1 MAINR
6 YSKGPLAADVQS
18 EFIPLPIDVIN
29 SQLERRQ
36 NQYDKTKEFLNL
48 AQETVYGVKATST
61 DQQYV
66 TDYTQNLEGTIKEA
80 LDKTGGDYSR
90 LNDLADTLGNK
101 IKKDIM
107 TSKLGAIHNNFI
119 KAQTATEE
127 LNKLRQAGQIR
138 ESSYNRVLESINSF
152 EGTQETEDGGF
163 TTISP
168 YTPPKYIEFGET
180 ADNYGRFVADQYRAN
195 GMKYIDKNV
204 ASEHIYNNL
213 MNNDEVRSNV
223 EDEIW
228 NTYGELPPDE
238 KRIAIEAYT
247 RKLAQ
252 AAGFKI
258 AYEQRQELKVNGRS
272 ENSLDGRDVIL
283 YDIHGGKPSSV
294 VFGEETG
301 GMLAQAREARNVS
314 AFGKFMSALAAG
326 AMAGSSPTSAI
337 PNVLAMENMDIIDI
351 TQSIEDSYN
360 PEIQR
365 AVTAIVTSDIVKDKV
380 EELNRAREEGD
391 KIDLSNATLEDVNN
405 LVSLIDGEN
414 ANSANTRL
422 VLRRPS
428 GTKELNDRNARF
440 ESDMTSGAYMYM
452 PMYDASNG
460 RELDPKERAELIT
473 KYRNLPKADRE
484 TGIGGIVL
492 AGELSE
498 PGQAYA
504 QNSLTLAVN
513 DKEGIRHVIVD
524 VNNRKNSP
532 EYISDRVQA
541 AFNFG
546 QASFRLH
553 NQLHQFVRVGD
564 NVRYYIEG
572 KRVTHKTESGEEF
585 PVEYNFR

>member
-29 SQLERRQ
+29 SQLERKQ
-36 NQYDKTKEFLNL
+36 SQYDKTKDFLNL
-48 AQETVYGVKATST
+48 AQETVYGVKATSS
-61 DQQYV
+61 DQKYV
-66 TDYTQNLEGTIKEA
+66 TDYTQNLEGNIKEA

-90 LNDLADTLGNK
+90 LNDFADTLGNK

-127 LNKLRQAGQIR
+127 LNKLRQAGHIR
-138 ESSYNRVLESINSF
+138 EASYNRALESINSF

-180 ADNYGRFVADQYRAN
+180 ADSYGRFVADQYRAN

-228 NTYGELPPDE
+228 DTYGELPPDE

-258 AYEQRQELKVNGRS
+258 AYEQRQELKVDGRS
-272 ENSLDGRDVIL
+272 GGSLDGRDIIL
-283 YDIHGGKPSSV
+283 YDIHGGKPSNV

-301 GMLAQAREARNVS
+301 GMLAQAREARNVKG
-314 AFGKFMSALAAG
+314 FGQFLSSMVRGS
-326 AMAGSSPTSAI
+326 MATRSP
-337 PNVLAMENMDIIDI
+337 MENINDV
-351 TQSIEDSYN
+351 TQAVEDSYN

-365 AVTAIVTSDIVKDKV
+365 AVTNIVTSDIVRDKV
-380 EELNRAREEGD
+380 EEMNRTRGEDD
-391 KIDLSNATLEDVNN
+391 KIDLSNATLDDVKN
-405 LVSLIDGEN
+405 LVSLIDEEN
-414 ANSANTRL
+414 SSSANSRL

-452 PMYDASNG
+452 PMYDASTG

-473 KYRNLPKADRE
+473 NYRNLPKADRE
-484 TGIGGIVL
+484 AGEGGIVL

-504 QNSLTLAVN
+504 QNSLALAIN
-513 DKEGIRHVIVD
+513 DKNGIKHVIVD

-541 AFNFG
+541 AYNFG

-564 NVRYYIEG
+564 NVRHYIEG
-572 KRVTHKTESGEEF
+572 KRVTRKTEGGEEF
-585 PVEYNFR
+585 PVEYNFK

>member
-18 EFIPLPIDVIN
+18 EFIPLPIDVID

-48 AQETVYGVKATST
+48 AQETVYGVKATSA
-61 DQQYV
+61 DQKYV
-66 TDYTQNLEGTIKEA
+66 TEYTQNLEGTIKEA

-90 LNDLADTLGNK
+90 LNDFADALGNK

-127 LNKLRQAGQIR
+127 LNKLRQAGHIR
-138 ESSYNRVLESINSF
+138 EASYNRALESINSF
-152 EGTQETEDGGF
+152 KGTQETEDGGF

-213 MNNDEVRSNV
+213 MNNDEVRANV

-238 KRIAIEAYT
+238 KRIAVEAYT

-258 AYEQRQELKVNGRS
+258 AYEQRQELKVDGRS
-272 ENSLDGRDVIL
+272 GDSLDGRDVIL

-301 GMLAQAREARNVS
+301 GMLAQAREARNVGV
-314 AFGKFMSALAAG
+314 FGKFLANMVSG
-326 AMAGSSPTSAI
+326 SMAARSPMVNRNEIS
-337 PNVLAMENMDIIDI
+337 
-351 TQSIEDSYN
+351 QSIEDSFN

-365 AVTAIVTSDIVKDKV
+365 TITNIVTSDIVKDKV
-380 EELNRAREEGD
+380 EELNRTREEGD
-391 KIDLSNATLEDVNN
+391 KIDLSDATLDDVKN
-405 LVSLIDGEN
+405 LMSLIDEEN
-414 ANSANTRL
+414 ASSANTRL

-452 PMYDASNG
+452 PMYDASTG
-460 RELDPKERAELIT
+460 RELDPKERVELIT
-473 KYRNLPKADRE
+473 NYKNLPKADRE
-484 TGIGGIVL
+484 TGEGGIVL
-492 AGELSE
+492 AGELAE

-504 QNSLTLAVN
+504 QNSLVLAIN
-513 DKEGIRHVIVD
+513 DKDGIRHVVVD

-532 EYISDRVQA
+532 EYISDRIQA

-564 NVRYYIEG
+564 NVRHYIEG
-572 KRVTHKTESGEEF
+572 KRVTRKTEDGEEF
-585 PVEYNFR
+585 PVEYNFK

>member
-6 YSKGPLAADVQS
+6 YSRGPLAADVQS
-18 EFIPLPIDVIN
+18 EFIPLPIDVIDA
-29 SQLERRQ
+29 QLERKQ

-48 AQETVYGVKATST
+48 TKETAYGVKATSS

-66 TDYTQNLEGTIKEA
+66 TDYIQDLEGTIKEA
-80 LDKTGGDYSR
+80 LDKAGGDYSR
-90 LNDLADTLGNK
+90 LNDFADALGNK

-138 ESSYNRVLESINSF
+138 ESSYNRALQSINSF

-180 ADNYGRFVADQYRAN
+180 ADNYGRFVADQYRDN

-204 ASEHIYNNL
+204 ATEHIYHNL

-228 NTYGELPPDE
+228 STYGELPPDE

-258 AYEQRQELKVNGRS
+258 AYEQRQELKVDGRS
-272 ENSLDGRDVIL
+272 GGSLDGRDVIL

-314 AFGKFMSALAAG
+314 AFGKFMSDLVTAP
-326 AMAGSSPTSAI
+326 MFYSSYTSAM
-337 PNVLAMENMDIIDI
+337 PSVSDMENIRDVA
-351 TQSIEDSYN
+351 QAVEDSYN
-360 PEIQR
+360 PEIQK
-365 AVTAIVTSDIVKDKV
+365 AVTNIVTSDIVRDKV
-380 EELNRAREEGD
+380 EEMNLTRGEDD
-391 KIDLSNATLEDVNN
+391 KIDLSNATLEDVKN
-405 LVSLIDGEN
+405 LVSLIDKEN
-414 ANSANTRL
+414 KNSANTRL

-452 PMYDASNG
+452 PMYDANTGS
-460 RELDPKERAELIT
+460 ELDPKERAKLIT
-473 KYRNLPKADRE
+473 NYRNLPKADRE
-484 TGIGGIVL
+484 SGEGGIVL
-492 AGELSE
+492 AGEVAE

-504 QNSLTLAVN
+504 QNSLVLAVN
-513 DKEGIRHVIVD
+513 DKDGIRDVVVD

-532 EYISDRVQA
+532 EYFSDRIEA
-541 AFNFG
+541 AYNFG
-546 QASFRLH
+546 QASFKLH
-553 NQLHQFVRVGD
+553 KQLHQFVRFGD
-564 NVRYYIEG
+564 NVRYYIDG
-572 KRVTHKTESGEEF
+572 KRVTRNTEDGEEF

>member
-18 EFIPLPIDVIN
+18 EFIPLPIDVID

-48 AQETVYGVKATST
+48 AQETVYGVKATSA
-61 DQQYV
+61 DQKYV
-66 TDYTQNLEGTIKEA
+66 TEYTQNLEGTIKEA

-90 LNDLADTLGNK
+90 LNDFADALGNK

-127 LNKLRQAGQIR
+127 LNKLRQAGHIR
-138 ESSYNRVLESINSF
+138 EASYNRALESINSF
-152 EGTQETEDGGF
+152 KGTQETEDGGF

-213 MNNDEVRSNV
+213 MNNDEVRANV

-238 KRIAIEAYT
+238 KRIAVEAYT

-258 AYEQRQELKVNGRS
+258 AYEQRQELKVDGRS
-272 ENSLDGRDVIL
+272 GDSLDGRDVIL
-283 YDIHGGKPSSV
+283 YDIHGGKPSNV

-301 GMLAQAREARNVS
+301 GMLAQAREARNVGV
-314 AFGKFMSALAAG
+314 FGKFLANMVSG
-326 AMAGSSPTSAI
+326 SMAARSPMVNRNEIS
-337 PNVLAMENMDIIDI
+337 
-351 TQSIEDSYN
+351 QSIEDSFN

-365 AVTAIVTSDIVKDKV
+365 TITNIVTSDIVKDKV
-380 EELNRAREEGD
+380 EELNRTREEGD
-391 KIDLSNATLEDVNN
+391 KIDLSDATLDDVKN
-405 LVSLIDGEN
+405 LMSLIDEEN
-414 ANSANTRL
+414 ASSANTRL

-452 PMYDASNG
+452 PMYDASTG
-460 RELDPKERAELIT
+460 RELDPKERVELIT
-473 KYRNLPKADRE
+473 NYKNLPKADRE
-484 TGIGGIVL
+484 TGEGGIVL
-492 AGELSE
+492 AGELAE

-504 QNSLTLAVN
+504 QNSLVLAIN
-513 DKEGIRHVIVD
+513 DKDGIRHVVVD

-532 EYISDRVQA
+532 EYISDRIQA

-564 NVRYYIEG
+564 NVRHYIEG
-572 KRVTHKTESGEEF
+572 KRVTRKTEDGEEF
-585 PVEYNFR
+585 PVEYNFK

>member
-18 EFIPLPIDVIN
+18 EFIPLPIDVID

-48 AQETVYGVKATST
+48 AQETVYGVKATSA
-61 DQQYV
+61 DQKYV
-66 TDYTQNLEGTIKEA
+66 TEYTQNLEGTIKEA

-90 LNDLADTLGNK
+90 LNDFADALGNK

-138 ESSYNRVLESINSF
+138 EASYNRALESINSF
-152 EGTQETEDGGF
+152 KGTQETEDGGF

-213 MNNDEVRSNV
+213 MNNDEVRANV

-238 KRIAIEAYT
+238 KRIAVEAYT

-258 AYEQRQELKVNGRS
+258 AYEQRQELKVDGRS
-272 ENSLDGRDVIL
+272 GDSLDGRDVIL

-301 GMLAQAREARNVS
+301 GMLAQAREARNVGV
-314 AFGKFMSALAAG
+314 FGKFLANMVSG
-326 AMAGSSPTSAI
+326 SMAARSPMVNRDEIS
-337 PNVLAMENMDIIDI
+337 
-351 TQSIEDSYN
+351 QSIEDSFN

-365 AVTAIVTSDIVKDKV
+365 TITNIVTSDIVKDKV
-380 EELNRAREEGD
+380 EELNRTREEGD
-391 KIDLSNATLEDVNN
+391 KIDLSDATLDDVKN
-405 LVSLIDGEN
+405 LMSLIDEEN
-414 ANSANTRL
+414 ASSANTRL

-452 PMYDASNG
+452 PMYDASTG
-460 RELDPKERAELIT
+460 RELDPKERVELIT
-473 KYRNLPKADRE
+473 NYKNLPKADRE
-484 TGIGGIVL
+484 TGEGGIVL
-492 AGELSE
+492 AGELAE

-504 QNSLTLAVN
+504 QNSLVLAIN
-513 DKEGIRHVIVD
+513 DKDGIRHVVVD

-532 EYISDRVQA
+532 EYISDRIQA

-564 NVRYYIEG
+564 NVRHYIEG
-572 KRVTHKTESGEEF
+572 KRVTRKTEDGEEF
-585 PVEYNFR
+585 PVEYNFK

>member
-18 EFIPLPIDVIN
+18 EFIPLPIDVID

-48 AQETVYGVKATST
+48 AQETVYGVKATSA
-61 DQQYV
+61 DQKYV
-66 TDYTQNLEGTIKEA
+66 TEYTQNLEGTIKEA

-90 LNDLADTLGNK
+90 LNDFADTLGNK

-138 ESSYNRVLESINSF
+138 ESSYNRALESINSF

-258 AYEQRQELKVNGRS
+258 AYEQRQELKVDGRS
-272 ENSLDGRDVIL
+272 GDSLDGRDVIL
-283 YDIHGGKPSSV
+283 YDIHGGKPSNV

-301 GMLAQAREARNVS
+301 GMLAQAREARNVGV
-314 AFGKFMSALAAG
+314 FGKFLAN
-326 AMAGSSPTSAI
+326 MVSGSIAARSPMVNRDEIS
-337 PNVLAMENMDIIDI
+337 
-351 TQSIEDSYN
+351 QSIEDSFN

-365 AVTAIVTSDIVKDKV
+365 AVTNIVTSDIVKDKV
-380 EELNRAREEGD
+380 EELNRTREEGD
-391 KIDLSNATLEDVNN
+391 KIDLSDANLDDVKN
-405 LVSLIDGEN
+405 LMSLIDEEN
-414 ANSANTRL
+414 ASSANTRL

-452 PMYDASNG
+452 PMYDASTG

-473 KYRNLPKADRE
+473 NYRNLPKTDRE
-484 TGIGGIVL
+484 AGEGGIVL

-504 QNSLTLAVN
+504 QNSLALAIN
-513 DKEGIRHVIVD
+513 DKKGIRHVIID

-564 NVRYYIEG
+564 NVRHYIEG
-572 KRVTHKTESGEEF
+572 KRVTRKTEDGEEF

>member
-18 EFIPLPIDVIN
+18 EFIPLPIDVID

-48 AQETVYGVKATST
+48 AQETVYGVKATSA
-61 DQQYV
+61 DQKYV
-66 TDYTQNLEGTIKEA
+66 TEYTQNLEGTIKEA

-90 LNDLADTLGNK
+90 LNDFADTLGNK

-138 ESSYNRVLESINSF
+138 ESSYNRALESINSF
-152 EGTQETEDGGF
+152 KGTQETEDGGF

-213 MNNDEVRSNV
+213 MNNDEVRANV

-238 KRIAIEAYT
+238 KRIAVEAYT

-258 AYEQRQELKVNGRS
+258 AYEQRQELKVDGRS
-272 ENSLDGRDVIL
+272 GGSLDGRDIIL
-283 YDIHGGKPSSV
+283 YDIHGGKPSNV
-294 VFGEETG
+294 VFGEGTG
-301 GMLAQAREARNVS
+301 GMLAQAREAKNVS
-314 AFGKFMSALAAG
+314 AFGKFLSSMVSG
-326 AMAGSSPTSAI
+326 SMARRSP
-337 PNVLAMENMDIIDI
+337 MESVNDIS
-351 TQSIEDSYN
+351 QSLEDSFN
-360 PEIQR
+360 PEIEKLVR
-365 AVTAIVTSDIVKDKV
+365 DIVTSDIVRDKV
-380 EELNRAREEGD
+380 EEMNLTRGEDD
-391 KIDLSNATLEDVNN
+391 KIDLSNATLDDVKN
-405 LVSLIDGEN
+405 LVSLIDEEN
-414 ANSANTRL
+414 ASSANTRL

-452 PMYDASNG
+452 PMYDASTG

-473 KYRNLPKADRE
+473 NYRNLPKADRE
-484 TGIGGIVL
+484 AGEGGIVL

-504 QNSLTLAVN
+504 QNSLVLAIN
-513 DKEGIRHVIVD
+513 DKKGIRHVVVD

-532 EYISDRVQA
+532 EYISDRIQA

-564 NVRYYIEG
+564 NVRHYIEG
-572 KRVTHKTESGEEF
+572 KRVTRKTEDGEEF
-585 PVEYNFR
+585 TVEYNFK

>member
-18 EFIPLPIDVIN
+18 EFIPLPIDVID

-48 AQETVYGVKATST
+48 AQETVYGVKATSA
-61 DQQYV
+61 DQKYV
-66 TDYTQNLEGTIKEA
+66 TEYTQNLEGTIKEA

-90 LNDLADTLGNK
+90 LNDFADALGNK

-127 LNKLRQAGQIR
+127 LNKLRQAGHIR
-138 ESSYNRVLESINSF
+138 EASYNRALESINSF
-152 EGTQETEDGGF
+152 KGTQETEDGGF

-213 MNNDEVRSNV
+213 MNNDEVRANV

-238 KRIAIEAYT
+238 KRIAVEAYT

-258 AYEQRQELKVNGRS
+258 AYEQRQELKVDGRS
-272 ENSLDGRDVIL
+272 GDSLDGRDVIL

-301 GMLAQAREARNVS
+301 GMLAQAREARNVGV
-314 AFGKFMSALAAG
+314 FGKFLANMVSG
-326 AMAGSSPTSAI
+326 SMAARSPMVNRNEIS
-337 PNVLAMENMDIIDI
+337 
-351 TQSIEDSYN
+351 QSIEDSFN

-365 AVTAIVTSDIVKDKV
+365 TITNIVTSDIVKDKV
-380 EELNRAREEGD
+380 EELNRTREEGD
-391 KIDLSNATLEDVNN
+391 KIDLSDATLDDVKN
-405 LVSLIDGEN
+405 LMSLIDEEN
-414 ANSANTRL
+414 ASSANTRL

-452 PMYDASNG
+452 PMYDASTG
-460 RELDPKERAELIT
+460 RELDPKERVELIT
-473 KYRNLPKADRE
+473 NYRNLPKADRE
-484 TGIGGIVL
+484 AGEGGIVL
-492 AGELSE
+492 AGELAE

-504 QNSLTLAVN
+504 QNSLVLAIN
-513 DKEGIRHVIVD
+513 DKDGIRHVVVD

-532 EYISDRVQA
+532 EYISDRIQA

-564 NVRYYIEG
+564 NVRHYIEG
-572 KRVTHKTESGEEF
+572 KRVTRKTEDGEEF
-585 PVEYNFR
+585 PVEYNFK